1 VLRDKRLPEKGVV
14 TGTFTPVKEPYPGP
28 SNQRALRVWIHIPT
42 EIWDGHTTLH
52 AYPMENGD
60 HRYREL
66 FDSRIASTF
75 RKALRLAVY
84 NPALSLA
91 GLKIL
96 HHQRNAAALRKRLE
110 GQGILVPAVLMIS
123 LTSRC
128 NLACA
133 GCYLRAQHRKPAPDM
148 TADQLSSLVSQ
159 AAEVGV
165 SAIVFAGGEPLL
177 RSAEIL
183 ALARSY
189 SHMLF
194 AVFSNGLL
202 IDEDLAEAI
211 ADRKNLVP
219 VISFEG
225 FQDETDRRRGCGVYD
240 RLVSTASRLREKG
253 VFFGC
258 SVTVTRRNFD
268 QVIEETFIRQMMDAG
283 AQVFVFVEYVPIE
296 QGTEDLV
303 LLEDQ
308 RSALG
313 KALAAFDTT
322 HPALFIGFPGGEE
335 EYGGCLAAGRGFAHI
350 SASGDLEPCP
360 AAPFSDT
367 NITRIPFGE
376 AIRSG
381 FLAEIRRHHDRL
393 TETQGGCALWT
404 NRDWVQRLM
413 MTTDS
418 TVSDRE
424 SRESQFH

>member
-1 VLRDKRLPEKGVV
+1 
-14 TGTFTPVKEPYPGP
+14 
-28 SNQRALRVWIHIPT
+28 
-42 EIWDGHTTLH
+42 
-52 AYPMENGD
+52 MENSD
-60 HRYREL
+60 LRYREL
-66 FDSRIASTF
+66 FDRRITSTF
-75 RKALRLAVY
+75 RKAIRLAVY

-91 GLKIL
+91 GVKIL

-110 GQGILVPAVLMIS
+110 QQDILVPAVLMIS

-148 TADQLSSLVSQ
+148 TADQLDSLVSQ
-159 AAEVGV
+159 AAELGV

-183 ALARSY
+183 ALARS
-189 SHMLF
+189 SPRMLF

-240 RLVSTASRLREKG
+240 RLLSTASRLRKRG

-268 QVIEETFIRQMMDAG
+268 QVIDKAFVRQMMDAG
-283 AQVFVFVEYVPIE
+283 IRVFVFVEYVPIE
-296 QGTEDLV
+296 PGTEHLV
-303 LLEDQ
+303 LSEDQ
-308 RSALG
+308 RSALR
-313 KALAAFDTT
+313 KALVAFDAM
-322 HPALFIGFPGGEE
+322 HPALFIGFPGDEE
-335 EYGGCLAAGRGFAHI
+335 EYGGCLAAGRGFVHI

-360 AAPFSDT
+360 AAPFSDA
-367 NITRIPFGE
+367 NITRIPLRE

-381 FLAEIRRHHDRL
+381 FLTEIRQHHDRL

-404 NRDWVQRLM
+404 NRDWVQPLIV
-413 MTTDS
+413 TPDS
-418 TVSDRE
+418 TVPDRE
-424 SRESQFH
+424 